1 MRGSNWHGW
10 LMALAVAVAPCGTAA
25 QTPPPGMDDAE
36 LQAFAAS
43 LGSVVFAAGQ
53 LVVRARACGEED
65 EAAGLD
71 LRRRVIDRARE
82 CAASDARAGFV
93 ADNMS
98 RAFEGML
105 GNAEQVFASR
115 GREAVCAR
123 YRAPDLPFEIATALE
138 MGREL
143 STESGWQKVAAMP
156 CPAR

>member
-1 MRGSNWHGW
+1 MRGVAWRCWS
-10 LMALAVAVAPCGTAA
+10 MALAVALAPCGAVA
-25 QTPPPGMDDAE
+25 QTPPPGMNDAE

-53 LVVRARACGEED
+53 LVVRARACTDGD

-71 LRRRVIDRARE
+71 LRRRAIERARE
-82 CAASDARAGFV
+82 CATSDARVSFV
-93 ADNMS
+93 ADNMNQS
-98 RAFEGML
+98 FDAML
-105 GNAEQVFASR
+105 GNAEQVFAAR

-143 STESGWQKVAAMP
+143 STEAGWQKVAVMP